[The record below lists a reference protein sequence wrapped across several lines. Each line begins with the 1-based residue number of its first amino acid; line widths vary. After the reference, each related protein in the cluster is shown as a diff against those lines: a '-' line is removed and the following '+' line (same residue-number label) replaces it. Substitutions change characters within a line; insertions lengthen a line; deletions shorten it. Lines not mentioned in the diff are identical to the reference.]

1 MRRIFIALVAL
12 VALVV
17 AAPALADGRPLSADL
32 AASNEVGGGDGDA
45 TGSAHVTLNQGQG
58 EVCFHITTDGLTTS
72 PFAAH
77 IHVGPAGVN
86 GGVVVDLQWAATGG
100 SGCVD
105 GIDADLIKAIRQD
118 PSGYYINV
126 HNPTVPSGAVR
137 GQLSK

>member
-1 MRRIFIALVAL
+1 MRRIFIALIAL
-12 VALVV
+12 VALIV
-17 AAPALADGRPLSADL
+17 AAPALADGRPLTADL

-58 EVCFHITTDGLTTS
+58 EVCFHITTEGLTTA
-72 PFAAH
+72 PVAAH

-86 GGVVVDLQWAATGG
+86 GGVVVDLKWAMTGG
-100 SGCVD
+100 DGCVD
-105 GIDADLIKAIRQD
+105 GIDADVIKAIRQN